1 MPEDEFGFG
10 GQQTIVPPDEETNEE
25 AKNNEEKEDLAGDKD
40 KDDLGKGNDN
50 KNDNKN
56 DDNKNNE
63 NNDDNKGEESDLIDK
78 IKPGVELEIGNTIY
92 KVDNDG
98 NLVDEKGE
106 IFKKADE
113 VADYVKTLEQSDE
126 DGKDELNI
134 DAIQE
139 AIGIEITD
147 ENGKDVKFENTPE
160 GIKQYVNAVI
170 ETQQQEIAE
179 TTINTLFDKYPIVKD
194 FLDYYV
200 ANGNSAEGFNSEAR
214 SYDID
219 INDNDESQQ
228 ESIIR
233 LAWKEQNRK
242 GNVDDYI
249 AYLKSSGKL
258 LSVAEEELE
267 GLKEADKEQKAAIA
281 ERAKQLQ
288 KEEQERQEKYW
299 QGVKTVIDSKQIAG
313 YKIPDTI
320 IIEREGKK
328 IAATPNDF
336 FNYIYRIDREGLT
349 QYQRDLMKETEE
361 SRRDDEILRA
371 YLKFSGGNYSNLVD
385 MAIAKKE
392 IDRLKFKSKATRER
406 KTTIK
411 VKSNSTETGKNVDL
425 GY

>member
-1 MPEDEFGFG
+1 MEEDDFGFG
-10 GQQTIVPPDEETNEE
+10 GQQTIVAPDEEQMEQKTPE
-25 AKNNEEKEDLAGDKD
+25 EEKQDLGGGQQEKQDLGEGDTKQKEDVNDKRKED
-40 KDDLGKGNDN
+40 KEGKGENKEDDLF
-50 KNDNKN
+50 
-56 DDNKNNE
+56 
-63 NNDDNKGEESDLIDK
+63 SQ

-113 VADYVKTLEQSDE
+113 VQEYLKTLEQSDE
-126 DGKDELNI
+126 DAKDDLSLES
-134 DAIQE
+134 IQE
-139 AIGIEITD
+139 ALGITITD
-147 ENGKDVKFENTPE
+147 DEGKEIQFENSPE

-179 TTINTLFDKYPIVKD
+179 TTINTLWDKYPIIKD
-194 FLDYYV
+194 ALDYYL
-200 ANGNSAEGFNSEAR
+200 ANGNSLEGFNSDAPN
-214 SYDID
+214 YDID
-219 INDNDESQQ
+219 IDENDESQQ

-233 LAWKEQNRK
+233 LAWREQNRK

-249 AYLKSSGKL
+249 AFLKSSGKL

-267 GLKEADKEQKAAIA
+267 GLKEADKEYRADLAKRAKAAA
-281 ERAKQLQ
+281 DA
-288 KEEQERQEKYW
+288 EQERQEKYW
-299 QGVKTVIDSKQIAG
+299 QGVKDVIDSKKIAG

-320 IIEREGKK
+320 IIKREGKS

-336 FNYIYRIDREGLT
+336 FNYIYRVDKEGVT

-371 YLKFSGGNYSNLVD
+371 FLKFSGGSYANLVD
-385 MAIAKKE
+385 MAITEKE
-392 IDRLKFKSKATRER
+392 IQKLKFKAKANKEHRNTV
-406 KTTIK
+406 K
-411 VKSNSTETGKNVDL
+411 VKSNAAKQGKEVDL

>member
-1 MPEDEFGFG
+1 M
-10 GQQTIVPPDEETNEE
+10 
-25 AKNNEEKEDLAGDKD
+25 
-40 KDDLGKGNDN
+40 
-50 KNDNKN
+50 
-56 DDNKNNE
+56 
-63 NNDDNKGEESDLIDK
+63 
-78 IKPGVELEIGNTIY
+78 
-92 KVDNDG
+92 
-98 NLVDEKGE
+98 
-106 IFKKADE
+106 
-113 VADYVKTLEQSDE
+113 
-126 DGKDELNI
+126 
-134 DAIQE
+134 
-139 AIGIEITD
+139 
-147 ENGKDVKFENTPE
+147 
-160 GIKQYVNAVI
+160 
-170 ETQQQEIAE
+170 
-179 TTINTLFDKYPIVKD
+179 
-194 FLDYYV
+194 
-200 ANGNSAEGFNSEAR
+200 
-214 SYDID
+214 
-219 INDNDESQQ
+219 
-228 ESIIR
+228 
-233 LAWKEQNRK
+233 
-242 GNVDDYI
+242 
-249 AYLKSSGKL
+249 